1 MAREGD
7 NLRRMARQRVP
18 EGPAPDPAVQRL
30 RIRYAKRGRLRF
42 TSSRDFQRAL
52 ERALRRADVP
62 MAFSAGFH
70 PHPKISYANAA
81 ATGTASE
88 AEYVE
93 IQVTQ
98 RLDPEAVR
106 ATLDEALPDGLDI
119 VAVVEA
125 RVGNLADRLEA
136 SDWRLEFLGVSADA
150 VRAAVERLMELE
162 RVEVTRMTKSGP
174 RTFDVRE
181 ALVSAEVGEPE
192 AGAPGVSAH
201 APSGALG
208 ADCAILRM
216 VVRHTTP
223 AVRPDDILTALRDVA
238 GLLPVR
244 PPLVTRLA
252 QGPFDAATARV
263 ADPLA
268 ADENAGGA

>member
-1 MAREGD
+1 MARQ
-7 NLRRMARQRVP
+7 ARQRVP
-18 EGPAPDPAVQRL
+18 EGPAPEPAVQKL

-70 PHPKISYANAA
+70 PHPRISYANAA
-81 ATGTASE
+81 STGTASE

-93 IQVTQ
+93 ISVTQ
-98 RLDPEAVR
+98 RVDPEAVR
-106 ATLDEALPDGLDI
+106 AALDEALPDGIDI
-119 VAVVEA
+119 VQVVEA
-125 RVGNLADRLEA
+125 GSGALADRLQA
-136 SDWRLEFLGVSADA
+136 SDWLLEFGGLA
-150 VRAAVERLMELE
+150 VGRLREAVEALLTHD

-174 RTFDVRE
+174 RTFDVR
-181 ALVSAEVGEPE
+181 ASIVRATVHRPGEVP
-192 AGAPGVSAH
+192 AAPVATHG
-201 APSGALG
+201 LG

-223 AVRPDDILTALRDVA
+223 AVRPDDILTALREIAD
-238 GLLPVR
+238 LQPPR

-252 QGPFDAATARV
+252 QGPLDTATARV
-263 ADPLA
+263 ADPLT
-268 ADENAGGA
+268 